1 MKKTIFLLIIISLFP
16 LAAHAEWIHAFTE
29 PSGNDVLFDKK
40 IVSVTKDIKKITVRT
55 YFSERG
61 KSDFIK
67 ILVSRGRDVKSY
79 SKLSHSDTVWLIN
92 CRKKESDLS
101 SFAEYD
107 TDYKIISTY
116 NARKIMYEPIVP
128 GTTGEN
134 LYRIACE

>member
-1 MKKTIFLLIIISLFP
+1 MKKIMFLLIISLFP
-16 LAAHAEWIHAFTE
+16 LAAYAEWIHAFTE

-40 IVSVTKDIKKITVRT
+40 IVPVTKDIRKITVRT
-55 YFSERG
+55 YFSEKG
-61 KSDFIK
+61 KSDLTR

-92 CRKKESDLS
+92 CRKKVSDLS

-116 NARKIMYEPIVP
+116 NAKEIIYEPIIP

-134 LYRIACE
+134 LYKIACE